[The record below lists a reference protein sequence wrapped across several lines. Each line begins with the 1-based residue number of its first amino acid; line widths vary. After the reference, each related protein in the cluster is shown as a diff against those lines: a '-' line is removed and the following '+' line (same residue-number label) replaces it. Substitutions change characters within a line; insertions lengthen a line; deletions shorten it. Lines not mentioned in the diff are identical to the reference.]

1 MAATSGRP
9 SSGESPQYD
18 YIIIGAGAAGCV
30 LANRLS
36 AKSANQ
42 VLLVEAGMDTPPG
55 QEPADVLSTYP
66 FSYFNKDYM
75 WPDMKVHWKSAG
87 KSAEVK
93 APQAR
98 LMGGCSSIMGMVGLR
113 GLPDDYDEW
122 AEQGATG
129 WGWNDVLPF
138 FRALEAD
145 QDYGGDLHGKDGP
158 YPIRRPGPNELPPV
172 ESAFRSHFKNNGPK
186 IIGDLNGDFDEG
198 YGVLPISRFAD
209 TRASGAICY
218 LDAEV
223 RARRNLRIAT
233 GATVR
238 ALNVNKSGIV
248 PSVNGITVEIGG
260 TVHSF
265 AAREVIVSAGALQSP
280 TILLRAG
287 IGPAAD
293 LQGAGVAVI
302 ADRPGVGAN
311 LQNHQLLQLVF
322 HLRSHARAPQGVRG
336 HTTSMYR
343 YSSNL
348 EGCPAKDMYIPFVA
362 NTGWHALGQR
372 LSSLTPTVAKPM
384 SRGRVT
390 LVGGKGPPSP
400 RIEFNYQDDDRD
412 RVRHMG
418 AVLRAAEMLLSP
430 EVRPMWRT
438 AVPIFRMD
446 RVGGFNRMSKV
457 NALRARALAA
467 VLDLLPFASRPV
479 MSALTRRGIDIQTL
493 VRDENALSEFV
504 RDSVTGPCHH
514 VGTCRMG
521 AADDPTTVVDTEG
534 RVIGVEGLRV
544 VDASIMPSVPRG
556 NTNIP
561 TTMVAEKISA
571 GIVYP
576 AS

>member
-1 MAATSGRP
+1 MADPTGR
-9 SSGESPQYD
+9 SESGERQQYH

-55 QEPADVLSTYP
+55 QEPADVLATYP

-122 AEQGATG
+122 AAEGATG
-129 WGWNDVLPF
+129 WGWEDVLPY

-145 QDYGGDLHGKDGP
+145 HDFGGDMHGKEGP
-158 YPIRRPGPNELPPV
+158 YPIRRPGPDELPPV
-172 ESAFRSHFKNNGPK
+172 EGALRAYFGKNGPK
-186 IIGDLNGDFDEG
+186 VIGDLNGVFDEG

-218 LDAEV
+218 LGADV

-238 ALNVNKSGIV
+238 ALNVDNSDNV
-248 PSVNGITVEIGG
+248 PRVNGITVEIGG

-280 TILLRAG
+280 AMLLRAG

-293 LQGAGVAVI
+293 LKAAGVEVI

-322 HLRSHARAPQGVRG
+322 HLRSHARAPEGVRG

-343 YSSNL
+343 YSSNHD
-348 EGCPAKDMYIPFVA
+348 GCPTKDMYIPFVA

-384 SRGRVT
+384 SRGRVSIIREN
-390 LVGGKGPPSP
+390 GKVCR

-418 AVLRAAEMLLSP
+418 AVLRAAEILLST

-446 RVGGFNRMSKV
+446 RVGGFNRMSKM
-457 NALRARALAA
+457 NAFRARSLAA
-467 VLDLLPFASRPV
+467 VLDVIPPASRPILN
-479 MSALTRRGIDIQTL
+479 ALTRRGIDIQTL
-493 VRDENALSEFV
+493 VRDEEALSEFV
-504 RDSVTGPCHH
+504 GNSVTGPCHH
-514 VGTCRMG
+514 VGTCRIG
-521 AADDPTTVVDTEG
+521 SADAADAVVDPMG
-534 RVIGVEGLRV
+534 KVYGVEGLRV

-561 TTMVAEKISA
+561 TTMVAEKIAA
-571 GIVYP
+571 GMV
-576 AS
+576 

>member
-9 SSGESPQYD
+9 GGDAGAQYD
-18 YIIIGAGAAGCV
+18 FIIIGAGAAGCV

-36 AKSANQ
+36 AKSTNQ
-42 VLLVEAGMDTPPG
+42 VLLIEAGMDTPPG

-122 AEQGATG
+122 AAGGAVG
-129 WGWNDVLPF
+129 WGWKDVLPY

-145 QDYGGDLHGKDGP
+145 QDFGGDLHGKDGP
-158 YPIRRPGPNELPPV
+158 YPIRRPGPDELPPV
-172 ESAFRSHFKNNGPK
+172 EAALRAHFKNSGPK
-186 IIGDLNGDFDEG
+186 VIDDLNGDFDEG

-218 LDAEV
+218 LGADV
-223 RARRNLRIAT
+223 RARRNLRVAT

-238 ALNVNKSGIV
+238 ALNFDKAGDV
-248 PSVNGITVEIGG
+248 PQVTGVTVEIGG

-280 TILLRAG
+280 TLLLRAG

-293 LQGAGVAVI
+293 LKAAGLEVA
-302 ADRPGVGAN
+302 ADHPGVGAN

-322 HLRSHARAPQGVRG
+322 HLRAHARAPEGVRG

-348 EGCPAKDMYIPFVA
+348 DGCPAKDMYIPFVA

-384 SRGRVT
+384 SRGRIT
-390 LVGGKGPPSP
+390 LTGEGGQVRP

-446 RVGGFNRMSKV
+446 RVGGFNRMSTT
-457 NALRARALAA
+457 NALRARALATL
-467 VLDLLPFASRPV
+467 LDLLPAASRPI

-493 VRDENALSEFV
+493 ARDEDALAEFV

-521 AADDPTTVVDTEG
+521 GKDDPTAVVDPEG
-534 RVIGVEGLRV
+534 KVLGVVGLRV
-544 VDASIMPSVPRG
+544 IDASIMPSVPRG

-561 TTMVAEKISA
+561 TTMVAEKIA
-571 GIVYP
+571 DGI
-576 AS
+576 A

>member
-1 MAATSGRP
+1 MADPRGR
-9 SSGESPQYD
+9 SESGERPQYD

-55 QEPADVLSTYP
+55 QEPADVLATYP

-75 WPDMKVHWKSAG
+75 WPDMKVHWKSAD

-122 AEQGATG
+122 AAQGATG
-129 WGWNDVLPF
+129 WGWEDVLPY

-145 QDYGGDLHGKDGP
+145 KDFGGDLHGKEGP
-158 YPIRRPGPNELPPV
+158 YPIRRPGPDELPPV
-172 ESAFRSHFKNNGPK
+172 EGALRAYFRKNGPK
-186 IIGDLNGDFDEG
+186 VIGDLNGDFDEG

-209 TRASGAICY
+209 KRASGAICY
-218 LDAEV
+218 LGADV

-238 ALNVNKSGIV
+238 ALNVDKSDNV
-248 PSVNGITVEIGG
+248 PKVNGITVEIGG

-280 TILLRAG
+280 AMLLQAG
-287 IGPAAD
+287 IGPATD
-293 LQGAGVAVI
+293 LQAAGVEVI

-322 HLRSHARAPQGVRG
+322 HLRSHARAPESVRG

-348 EGCPAKDMYIPFVA
+348 EGCPTKDMYIPFVA

-372 LSSLTPTVAKPM
+372 LSSLTPTVAKPI
-384 SRGRVT
+384 SRGRVS
-390 LVGGKGPPSP
+390 LIREDGQVRR

-418 AVLRAAEMLLSP
+418 AVLRAAEILLST

-446 RVGGFNRMSKV
+446 RVGGFNRMSKM
-457 NALRARALAA
+457 NAFRARSLAA
-467 VLDLLPFASRPV
+467 VLDVLPPASRPILN
-479 MSALTRRGIDIQTL
+479 ALTRRGIDIQTL
-493 VRDENALSEFV
+493 VRDEDALTEFV

-514 VGTCRMG
+514 VGTCRIG
-521 AADDPTTVVDTEG
+521 SADSADAVVDPMG
-534 RVIGVEGLRV
+534 KVYGVEGLRV

-561 TTMVAEKISA
+561 TTMVAEKIAA
-571 GIVYP
+571 GMV
-576 AS
+576 